1 MKETKKGFGFGKGLL
16 IVGAGA
22 LVVGLVTNKLK
33 NKREQD
39 EEFDLE
45 DEEYEEIYDEEDTC
59 DEEEE

>member
-1 MKETKKGFGFGKGLL
+1 MKETKERFGLGKGLL

-33 NKREQD
+33 KKNEQIEELDFEDIEIEDFD
-39 EEFDLE
+39 EEE
-45 DEEYEEIYDEEDTC
+45 TY

>member
-1 MKETKKGFGFGKGLL
+1 MKETKERFGLGKGLL

-33 NKREQD
+33 KKNEQIEELDLEEIEDFD
-39 EEFDLE
+39 EEE
-45 DEEYEEIYDEEDTC
+45 TY